1 MGARGREASSST
13 QTEKSKIAKR
23 AGMVGFLTLVS
34 RFAGLF
40 RDMAIASAFGTAV
53 AADAFFVAFRIPNL
67 LRRLFA
73 EGALTVSFV
82 PVFTEY
88 LKKPREE
95 VKRVVDVTFTF
106 QCTILVLVAL
116 VGVATSPWLIRATAW
131 GFTRDP
137 EKFALTVFLTR
148 VMFPYI
154 VLISLAAWAMGILN
168 SMKHF
173 SSPAA
178 SPIFMNLGIIFGA
191 TILTRYFN
199 PPVLG
204 LAVGVLL
211 GGVMQLGCHF
221 PFLGQ
226 FGFLPR
232 FEWDPRHPAIKK
244 ILGMMAPAAYG
255 AAVYQFNVLAGTFLA
270 SFLPT
275 GSVSYLWYADRVM
288 EFPLGIFAVSL
299 ATVILPTLSDHAAE
313 KNYEALKDTF
323 GFGLRMISFITL
335 PAAAGLFVLSDEI
348 IRTLF
353 HHGHFTDASVA
364 ATSAAL
370 MAFAVGLPFIS
381 GVRVTSNAFYSM
393 QDSKTPVRVAT
404 MAVTVDLVMSVIL
417 MKPFGHVGI
426 AMAVTSASIFNFTM
440 HLIDFR
446 KKVGPLGLRRIASG
460 LIRTLTATLAMGLA
474 VWLMRR
480 YDILWPGRQ
489 GTLINIL
496 KLSSHVLAG
505 GVVYFLA
512 ALALRMEEVNG
523 LMQALKRRK
532 KQTTPPPN
540 VLSSEEPGDVEI

>member
-1 MGARGREASSST
+1 M
-13 QTEKSKIAKR
+13 TERKDIAKR
-23 AGMVGFLTLVS
+23 AGMVSFFTFISRILGLV
-34 RFAGLF
+34 
-40 RDMAIASAFGTAV
+40 RDMAIASAFGTQA

-88 LKKPREE
+88 LKKPRDE
-95 VKRVVDVTFTF
+95 VKKVVDATFTF

-116 VGVATSPWLIRATAW
+116 IGVVFSPWLVKLTAW
-131 GFTRDP
+131 GFSRDP
-137 EKFALTVFLTR
+137 DKFALTVYLTR

-168 SMKHF
+168 TMKHF

-178 SPIFMNLGIIFGA
+178 SPIFMNLGIILGA
-191 TILTRYFN
+191 TVLIRYFD

-204 LAVGVLL
+204 LAIGVLI

-232 FEWDPRHPAIKK
+232 FRWDPRHPAIKR

-299 ATVILPTLSDHAAE
+299 ATVILPTLSDHATE
-313 KNYEALKDTF
+313 KNFKALKETF
-323 GFGLRMISFITL
+323 AYGLRMIFFITV
-335 PAAAGLFVLSDEI
+335 PAGMGLIVLADEI

-353 HHGHFTDASVA
+353 HRGHFSDLSVT
-364 ATSAAL
+364 ATAGAL
-370 MAFAVGLPFIS
+370 TAFAVGLPFIS

-393 QDSKTPVRVAT
+393 QDSRTPVRVAT
-404 MAVTVDLVMSVIL
+404 MAVLVDLVLSIIL
-417 MKPFGHVGI
+417 MRFFGHVGI

-446 KKVGPLGLRRIASG
+446 KKVGPLGLRRLGFGLLKTLIAAG
-460 LIRTLTATLAMGLA
+460 LMGGA
-474 VWLMRR
+474 VWSMRR
-480 YDILWPGRQ
+480 FVPLLPGRE
-489 GTLINIL
+489 GTVWNVIRLGAHIG
-496 KLSSHVLAG
+496 AG
-505 GVVYFLA
+505 AAVYFLA
-512 ALALRMEEVNG
+512 AVALRMEEIEG
-523 LMQALKRRK
+523 FRKAIRRRRSGI
-532 KQTTPPPN
+532 PPPPT
-540 VLSSEEPGDVEI
+540 VPPADADATGDVGDIGS

>member
-1 MGARGREASSST
+1 M
-13 QTEKSKIAKR
+13 EKNSYKKIAQR
-23 AGMVGFLTLVS
+23 AGLVGFFTFIS
-34 RFAGLF
+34 RIAGLI
-40 RDMAIASAFGTAV
+40 RDMAIASAFGTAT

-88 LKKPREE
+88 LKKPRDE
-95 VKRVVDVTFTF
+95 VKRVVDATFTF
-106 QCTILVLVAL
+106 QCTILLLVAL
-116 VGVATSPWLIRATAW
+116 VGVATSPWLIKLTAW
-131 GFTRDP
+131 GFSKDP
-137 EKFALTVFLTR
+137 EKFELTVFLTR

-168 SMKHF
+168 TMKHF

-191 TILTRYFN
+191 TVLTKYFN

-204 LAVGVLL
+204 LAIGVLI

-232 FEWDPRHPAIKK
+232 FYWDPKHPAIKR
-244 ILGMMAPAAYG
+244 IVGMMAPAAYG

-299 ATVILPTLSDHAAE
+299 ATVILPTLSDHAAN
-313 KNYEALKDTF
+313 KDVKSLKETF
-323 GFGLRMISFITL
+323 GFGLRMIFFITL
-335 PAAAGLFVLSDEI
+335 PAAGGLFVLSDEI

-353 HHGHFTDASVA
+353 RHGHFSDASVT
-364 ATSAAL
+364 ATSMAL
-370 MAFAVGLPFIS
+370 KAFAVGLPFIS

-393 QDSKTPVRVAT
+393 QDSKAPVRVAT
-404 MAVTVDLVMSVIL
+404 MAVAVDLIMSVIL
-417 MKPFGHVGI
+417 MRFFGHVGI
-426 AMAVTSASIFNFTM
+426 AMAVTTASIFNFGM

-446 KKVGPLGLRRIASG
+446 KKVGALGLRRIATG
-460 LIRTLTATLAMGLA
+460 LSRTLAATLIMAFS
-474 VWLMRR
+474 VWAMRR
-480 YDILWPGRQ
+480 YVPLWQDKSGMLFVVLRL
-489 GTLINIL
+489 G
-496 KLSSHVLAG
+496 SHIFAG
-505 GVVYFLA
+505 AAAYFIA
-512 ALALRMEEVNG
+512 ALVLRMEEVKG
-523 LMQALKRRK
+523 LIEAMQRLRQRRQAK
-532 KQTTPPPN
+532 IPPP
-540 VLSSEEPGDVEI
+540 SEIGSDQPGDVEI